1 MANKNHNYIYGA
13 VYTEYCDYN
22 HKYCKNIKSLVK
34 KFINKNENIPE
45 NLLIRYICCVCSNI
59 VCWSLEYEDNLILCN
74 DIINKRDS
82 IENIFKKFCMSEIYN
97 FELFEI
103 LLNKIDKEI
112 LVKTIIDNRY
122 IDINT
127 LIKIINRLFDMKYDT
142 KKLLIISVY
151 NKLFTCI
158 NNIIDSKFDL
168 SSNFNH
174 VNEDI
179 FADELINYDYDYDY
193 DNDNDVNIYFKKF
206 NNRNYL
212 FDYILYS
219 LYFDKDYND
228 KIELIKKCVLNG
240 CIIQKNTLKK
250 FVINTQNYLK
260 NNKYI
265 KISNDF
271 DNICEYLLNNG
282 STDINISDFIDY
294 NTIQNFT
301 KFCNMIVEHKNS
313 ITLDEFKKVTQRK
326 VKINNISLIKDY
338 LNIAEVKNLI
348 YSNKINYGIKIDLN
362 INILQQECLKKNN
375 IGVIKDILK
384 TIKPDIVCL
393 ENACKSQD
401 INTIK
406 LLHDV
411 YKIDFN
417 DKCILN
423 YAEFI
428 NDHILQRLLNIYKHN
443 NPVNLENK

>member
-1 MANKNHNYIYGA
+1 
-13 VYTEYCDYN
+13 
-22 HKYCKNIKSLVK
+22 
-34 KFINKNENIPE
+34 
-45 NLLIRYICCVCSNI
+45 
-59 VCWSLEYEDNLILCN
+59 
-74 DIINKRDS
+74 
-82 IENIFKKFCMSEIYN
+82 
-97 FELFEI
+97 
-103 LLNKIDKEI
+103 
-112 LVKTIIDNRY
+112 
-122 IDINT
+122 
-127 LIKIINRLFDMKYDT
+127 
-142 KKLLIISVY
+142 
-151 NKLFTCI
+151 
-158 NNIIDSKFDL
+158 
-168 SSNFNH
+168 
-174 VNEDI
+174 
-179 FADELINYDYDYDY
+179 
-193 DNDNDVNIYFKKF
+193 
-206 NNRNYL
+206 
-212 FDYILYS
+212 
-219 LYFDKDYND
+219 
-228 KIELIKKCVLNG
+228 
-240 CIIQKNTLKK
+240 
-250 FVINTQNYLK
+250 
-260 NNKYI
+260 
-265 KISNDF
+265 
-271 DNICEYLLNNG
+271 
-282 STDINISDFIDY
+282 
-294 NTIQNFT
+294 
-301 KFCNMIVEHKNS
+301 MIVEHKNS